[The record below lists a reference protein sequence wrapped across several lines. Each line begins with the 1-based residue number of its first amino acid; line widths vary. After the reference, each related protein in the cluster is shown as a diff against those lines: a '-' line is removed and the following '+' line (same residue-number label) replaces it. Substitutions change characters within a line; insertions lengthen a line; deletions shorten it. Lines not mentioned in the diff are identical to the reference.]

1 VLRENG
7 LDARAASNLRMY
19 LDEQSDATGAIPDDR
34 TIVVERFPDEIGDW
48 RVCILTPFG
57 SRVHAPWAL
66 VIEER
71 LARADLPVQV
81 LWSDDGIILRLP
93 ESIDD
98 VATDLL
104 LPDPDDI
111 DELLVAGLPNTS
123 LFASRFR
130 ENAARALL
138 LPRRR
143 PGERTPLWQQRQ
155 RAADLLEVASGFP
168 SFPMLLETTRECLRD
183 VFDVPALREVLTEI
197 RSRKVRVVPVETRR
211 ASPFAQSLLFG
222 WIAAYMYEGDAPLA
236 ERRAT
241 ALALDR
247 DLLRDLMGAEE
258 LRELLDPEALAEL
271 ELELQRLV
279 PTRHARHADDLHDL
293 LSDLGPL
300 TADEVAARCAGDPQ
314 PWLDQLRAER
324 RVIEVSARWAA
335 AEDAARLRDALGWAI
350 PQGLPA
356 AFTDPVERP
365 LDDVVARYARTH
377 VPFTIE
383 ELTARFDIS
392 FERARVS
399 LTRLEADGRVVYG
412 EFRPGGVEREWCDA
426 NVLRILRRRSL
437 AALRHEIEPVDAST
451 YARFLSAWHGVGRG
465 RRGTDALIEA
475 LEQLQ
480 GVAIPASVL
489 ERDVLPARV
498 DGYRPDMLDQLC
510 AAGELVWIGA
520 GALGSDDGRVRVFF
534 RDRVRLL
541 ASRPAVEAGEID
553 GEIHDA
559 IRDRLLRA
567 GASFW
572 PDLVAATG
580 IADDNV
586 VLTALWDLVWAG
598 EITND
603 TFGPLR
609 VPRRGAP
616 RRMPGRGRPHPGRLT
631 RLGPPA
637 GAGRWSLV
645 VPLLEPEPSPTERA
659 HASALQLLERQGV
672 VTREA
677 VRAEGASGGFAGVY
691 PVLRALEE
699 SGRARRGWFVAGLGA
714 AQFALPG
721 AVDRLRAHR
730 TIDDESGSRVLVL
743 AATDP
748 AQPYGAALSWPER
761 TGTSAR
767 ASRSAGAY
775 VVLVDGECAAY
786 LERGAKALVTFDTST
801 IDRWAEALVEAHKQ
815 GRLSRV
821 QIERIDDE
829 PARTSPQAAAL
840 RAAGFADGYKGLT
853 LR

>member
-1 VLRENG
+1 MRRG
-7 LDARAASNLRMY
+7 PSSSRS
-19 LDEQSDATGAIPDDR
+19 
-34 TIVVERFPDEIGDW
+34 
-48 RVCILTPFG
+48 G
-57 SRVHAPWAL
+57 SP
-66 VIEER
+66 
-71 LARADLPVQV
+71 RADLPVQV

-93 ESIDD
+93 ESLDD
-98 VATDLL
+98 IATELL
-104 LPDPDDI
+104 LPDPDEI
-111 DELLVAGLPNTS
+111 DELLVSGLPNTS
-123 LFASRFR
+123 LFASKFR

-222 WIAAYMYEGDAPLA
+222 WIAVYMYEGDAPLA

-241 ALALDR
+241 ALSLDR

-258 LRELLDPEALAEL
+258 LRELLDPEALVQL

-279 PTRHARHADDLHDL
+279 PARHARHADDLHDL
-293 LSDLGPL
+293 LTDLGPL
-300 TADEVAARCAGDPQ
+300 TLDEIRARCAADPE

-324 RVIEVSARWAA
+324 RVIEIAGRLAA

-383 ELTARFDIS
+383 ELTQRFDIS
-392 FERARVS
+392 PERARAA
-399 LTRLEADGRVVYG
+399 LTHLEADGRVVFG

-437 AALRHEIEPVDAST
+437 AALRHEIEPVDALT
-451 YARFLSAWHGVGRG
+451 YARFLGAWQGVGRG
-465 RRGTDALIEA
+465 RRGTDTLVEA
-475 LEQLQ
+475 VEQLQ

-498 DGYRPDMLDQLC
+498 DGYRPAMLDELC

-520 GALGSDDGRVRVFF
+520 GALGADDGRVRLFF

-541 ASRPAVEAGEID
+541 ATRPAVEGAPD

-572 PDLVAATG
+572 PELVAAAGT
-580 IADDNV
+580 ADDAL
-586 VLTALWDLVWAG
+586 VLTALWDLVWSG
-598 EITND
+598 EVTND

-609 VPRRGAP
+609 VARRVTN
-616 RRMPGRGRPHPGRLT
+616 RRTSARGRPHPGRLS

-659 HASALQLLERQGV
+659 HAAALQLLERQGV

-677 VRAEGASGGFAGVY
+677 VRAEGATGGFAGVY

-730 TIDDESGSRVLVL
+730 TVDVESAARVLVL

-748 AQPYGAALSWPER
+748 AQPYGAGLPWPER
-761 TGTSAR
+761 PHAAAAR
-767 ASRSAGAY
+767 PSRSAGAY
-775 VVLVDGECAAY
+775 IVLVDGDCAAY
-786 LERGAKALVTFDTST
+786 LERGGKGLLTFGLPVEG
-801 IDRWAEALVEAHKQ
+801 WAEALVEAHKQ
-815 GRLSRV
+815 GRLARV
-821 QIERIDDE
+821 QLERIDDE
-829 PARTSPQAAAL
+829 PARTSPHADAL
-840 RAAGFADGYKGLT
+840 RAAGFSDGYKGLT